1 MRTLVLNAGYEP
13 MQLISWQRALCLV
26 MSQKAEVV
34 AEYNAA
40 VRSVSTSVNLPSVV
54 RLIRYVRVVSRFG
67 FVRCT
72 RKNVLLRDSYQC
84 QYCGVKCRPGAIT
97 IDHVMPRARGG
108 KTTWTNVV
116 AACHPCNRKKGS
128 RLLEK
133 SGMVL
138 LRAARRPA
146 WKELI
151 DDGARETASD
161 WLPYLE
167 QREPNP
173 RDQDLEQ
180 VG

>member
-26 MSQKAEVV
+26 LSDKAEIV
-34 AEYNAA
+34 ATYDAV
-40 VRSVSTSVNLPSVV
+40 VRSISKAVNLPSVV
-54 RLIRYVRVVSRFG
+54 RLTRYVRVVSRFG

-72 RKNVLLRDSYQC
+72 RKNVLLRDGYQC

-97 IDHVMPRARGG
+97 IDHVVPRSRGG

-116 AACHPCNRKKGS
+116 AACHPCNRRKGS
-128 RLLEK
+128 RPLEK
-133 SGMVL
+133 CGLVL
-138 LRAARRPA
+138 SRMPRRPL

-151 DDGARETASD
+151 DDQNREASHD
-161 WLPYLE
+161 WLPYLDE
-167 QREPNP
+167 KDDTPL
-173 RDQDLEQ
+173 DQ